1 MGIMNYGYLVLLVLL
16 GSIWGASYL
25 FIKIGVSEL
34 GPLTVAMVRVL
45 VGSLLLVA
53 ITALRREKLPRRI
66 GDWRRF
72 AGAGLLN
79 ALIPFTLL
87 AWGTQF
93 IPSGLSAI
101 LGATMP
107 LFTFVLA
114 ILLDGERLTTARAA
128 GMVIS
133 FGGIVVLTAPQL
145 VRGGLRASLW
155 GQAACILASFSY
167 ALAIIYAR
175 RNLKGY
181 SPLIASLGQ
190 VGTGWALLFP
200 FALLE
205 KPWAYTPSSRAILAL
220 LALGALGTG
229 VAYIIYHRLIQT
241 AGATA
246 ASVVTYITPV
256 FGVFWG
262 RLVLGERLGWNA
274 FAALLIIFV
283 GLALI
288 NNLFGRK
295 RPVRS
300 TVDEPSV
307 GVGL

>member
-1 MGIMNYGYLVLLVLL
+1 MLTMNYGYIVLLMLL

-45 VGSLLLVA
+45 VGSLLLLAIVA
-53 ITALRREKLPRRI
+53 VRREKLPRRAQE
-66 GDWRRF
+66 WLRF

-79 ALIPFTLL
+79 AFIPFTLL

-114 ILLDGERLTTARAA
+114 ILLDGERLTAGRAM

-145 VRGGLRASLW
+145 VQGGLKASLW

-181 SPLIASLGQ
+181 SPLVASLGQ
-190 VGTGWALLFP
+190 VGTGWVLLFP
-200 FALLE
+200 FGLLE
-205 KPWAYTPSSRAILAL
+205 KPWAYTPSLRAILAL

-256 FGVFWG
+256 FGVIWG
-262 RLVLGERLGWNA
+262 RIVLGERLGWNA
-274 FAALLIIFV
+274 FAALLVILV
-283 GLALI
+283 GLLFV
-288 NNLFGRK
+288 NNVFGR
-295 RPVRS
+295 RCPVYAA
-300 TVDEPSV
+300 VDERPV
-307 GVGL
+307 GVGQ

>member
-1 MGIMNYGYLVLLVLL
+1 MNYGYIVLLMLL

-25 FIKIGVSEL
+25 FIKIGVSEM

-45 VGSLLLVA
+45 VGSLVLLA
-53 ITALRREKLPRRI
+53 ITVLRRERLPRQARE
-66 GDWRRF
+66 WLRF

-79 ALIPFTLL
+79 AFIPFTLL

-114 ILLDGERLTTARAA
+114 ILLDGERLTAGRAA

-133 FGGIVVLTAPQL
+133 FGGIVVLTIPQL
-145 VRGGLRASLW
+145 VQGGLRASLW
-155 GQAACILASFSY
+155 GQAACILASLSY

-175 RNLKGY
+175 RNLRGY
-181 SPLIASLGQ
+181 SPLAASLGQ

-200 FALLE
+200 FALLDR
-205 KPWAYTPSSRAILAL
+205 PWAYNPSPRAILAL

-246 ASVVTYITPV
+246 ASVVTYITPL

-262 RLVLGERLGWNA
+262 RIVLGERLSWNA
-274 FAALLIIFV
+274 LAALMIILV
-283 GLALI
+283 GLVLI
-288 NNLFGRK
+288 NSSLFRRGRPAQALTNE
-295 RPVRS
+295 RPL
-300 TVDEPSV
+300 
-307 GVGL
+307 GAGQ

>member
-1 MGIMNYGYLVLLVLL
+1 MNYGYFVLLMLL

-25 FIKIGVSEL
+25 FIKIGVSEM

-45 VGSLLLVA
+45 VGSLVLLV
-53 ITALRREKLPRRI
+53 ITIVRREKLPRQPRE
-66 GDWRRF
+66 WFRF

-79 ALIPFTLL
+79 AFIPFTLL

-114 ILLDGERLTTARAA
+114 ILLDGERLTTGRAA

-145 VRGGLRASLW
+145 MQGGLRASLW

-181 SPLIASLGQ
+181 SPLVASLGQ

-200 FALLE
+200 FALLD
-205 KPWAYTPSSRAILAL
+205 KPWAYSPSSRAILAL

-262 RLVLGERLGWNA
+262 RVVLGERLGWNA
-274 FAALLIIFV
+274 FAALLIILV
-283 GLALI
+283 GLVLI
-288 NNLFGRK
+288 NNLLGRP
-295 RPVRS
+295 RPLRS
-300 TVDEPSV
+300 VAGEHPAEA
-307 GVGL
+307 GQ

>member
-1 MGIMNYGYLVLLVLL
+1 MNYGYFVLLMLL

-34 GPLTVAMVRVL
+34 GPLTVAMARTL
-45 VGSLLLVA
+45 AGSLMLLA
-53 ITALRREKLPRRI
+53 IVALRREKLPRRARE
-66 GDWRRF
+66 WLRF
-72 AGAGLLN
+72 SGAGLLN
-79 ALIPFTLL
+79 AFIPFTLL

-114 ILLDGERLTTARAA
+114 ILLDGERLTMGRAL
-128 GMVIS
+128 GMIIS
-133 FGGIVVLTAPQL
+133 FGGIIILTAPQL
-145 VRGGLRASLW
+145 VQGGLKAGLW
-155 GQAACILASFSY
+155 GQGACILASLSY

-181 SPLIASLGQ
+181 SPLVASLGQ
-190 VGTGWALLFP
+190 VGTGWMLLFP
-200 FALLE
+200 FSLLD
-205 KPWAYTPSSRAILAL
+205 KPWAYSPSSRAVLAL

-262 RLVLGERLGWNA
+262 RVVLGERLGWNA
-274 FAALLIIFV
+274 FAALLVIFA
-283 GLALI
+283 GLVLI
-288 NNLFGRK
+288 NNPSRTRPARAAVGE
-295 RPVRS
+295 RPVGA
-300 TVDEPSV
+300 DQ
-307 GVGL
+307 